1 VARNATCARLWI
13 GWHAK
18 RGRWQVVVSVR
29 ATRTFLGFFRDAC
42 DAAIARNVWAAATF
56 GSLASAAGARKGGKR
71 GAAVKRRAELEA
83 AVQES
88 ESRSRSRSVQQE
100 AALESSGD
108 AEVASI
114 LAALERETREGD

>member
-1 VARNATCARLWI
+1 MCTTLDRVAREAGTVAGGRERES
-13 GWHAK
+13 HADLPGLLS
-18 RGRWQVVVSVR
+18 RRVR
-29 ATRTFLGFFRDAC
+29 CSHREERVG
-42 DAAIARNVWAAATF
+42 AATF